1 MKRSWI
7 LFIVGLI
14 LATVVPWGLKSLPR
28 PLRDS
33 ECSPLYQR
41 YYNVP
46 GIEASYVKGFQVNDT
61 LAIDATLLHAT
72 DSAGWERLL
81 NDFHLE
87 NVIDT
92 SAYRQPHSFSIS
104 MVSPKDPT
112 KRISS
117 PDEPFC
123 SRVAFPYEREIHI
136 YSTENDDHCRAL
148 HLYLMLNL
156 SKQQTIKRK

>member
-1 MKRSWI
+1 MKRFWTFTICGLLLAVAIPLLTAYWPRI
-7 LFIVGLI
+7 LQ
-14 LATVVPWGLKSLPR
+14 PR
-28 PLRDS
+28 Q
-33 ECSPLYQR
+33 CSPLYQR

-46 GIEASYVKGFQVNDT
+46 GIEASYVKGFRINDT

-72 DSAGWERLL
+72 DSASWERLL

-136 YSTENDDHCRAL
+136 YSTENDDHCMAL
-148 HLYLMLNL
+148 HMHLLLNL
-156 SKQQTIKRK
+156 SKHQTIKRK